1 MTWLRGLSD
10 GIELLVW
17 VVPRAAKPGL
27 GPLHGDRLRA
37 AVSAPPVEGAANDAL
52 RRLVAAAVGVARSA
66 VSVERGETGR
76 NKTLRVSGDP
86 AMLLA
91 RARTLAGEIDA
102 VPTAAATTPASANQ
116 PRSRKR

>member
-1 MTWLRGLSD
+1 VRVIARARKTECAGFRD
-10 GIELLVW
+10 DVLVIR
-17 VVPRAAKPGL
+17 VA
-27 GPLHGDRLRA
+27 
-37 AVSAPPVEGAANDAL
+37 APPVEGAANDAL